1 MSFLEEIRMSLKSNP
16 NLTDEI
22 RQKLFELV
30 VVFNKKIPDV
40 NLSRLN
46 ERIKTVKVGKIS
58 KFERKGTYYYDVFKN
73 EILFSRDLEG
83 NYDIDHLFTK
93 AILQMSTST
102 DTFTGFNSDDRL
114 RALNLAYT
122 EILANYIVGNEG
134 DSDLEE
140 EVLVTNLLSH
150 IVGKDTMFNSYFTN
164 NGEPI
169 IKAMQDAE
177 VGLIWQ
183 V

>member
-1 MSFLEEIRMSLKSNP
+1 MSSLDEIKLSLADNS
-16 NLTDEI
+16 NLTQDVKD
-22 RQKLFELV
+22 KLFELIV
-30 VVFNKKIPDV
+30 NFNNKIPKV
-40 NLSRLN
+40 NLSRLSN
-46 ERIKTVKVGKIS
+46 RLKTVKIGKIS
-58 KFERKGTYYYDVFKN
+58 KYEKKGTYYYDVFKN
-73 EILFSRDLEG
+73 QILFSNDLEG

-93 AILQMSTST
+93 ALLEMSTST
-102 DTFTGFNSDDRL
+102 NTFTGFNSDERL

-134 DSDLEE
+134 ESDLEE
-140 EVLVTNLLSH
+140 EMLVTNLLSH

-177 VGLIWQ
+177 VGLI
-183 V
+183 

>member
-1 MSFLEEIRMSLKSNP
+1 M
-16 NLTDEI
+16 
-22 RQKLFELV
+22 
-30 VVFNKKIPDV
+30 
-40 NLSRLN
+40 LSKD
-46 ERIKTVKVGKIS
+46 IQ
-58 KFERKGTYYYDVFKN
+58 
-73 EILFSRDLEG
+73 G
-83 NYDIDHLFTK
+83 NYDIDHILVK
-93 AILQMSTST
+93 SILQMSTST

-150 IVGKDTMFNSYFTN
+150 IVGKDTLYNSYFTN

-177 VGLIWQ
+177 VGLI
-183 V
+183 